1 MTMATKSITKDIRI
15 KDPALGRAFAN
26 ALESCSGKHAKDFVF
41 PGKVR
46 EVKSIDEAKR
56 MFSK

>member
-1 MTMATKSITKDIRI
+1 MATKSITKDILI

-26 ALESCSGKHAKDFVF
+26 ALENCSGKYAKDVVIT
-41 PGKVR
+41 GKVR

-56 MFSK
+56 MFSKQ